1 MKLINELIMKFEQPK
16 YITIL
21 CLIVA
26 LIVFIITYINPITQK
41 DNILYF
47 LSSISQGLAAI
58 FTLVFTITIFGV
70 QMMKRYTSM
79 SKIFDRWTILLMI
92 IFGIGIIF
100 PLIQLVVN
108 HNYLP
113 FDRIA
118 NLSLALDLFLAT
130 FCVLSIIP
138 YSIRVNRIM
147 KYEGG
152 IFNLAEGA
160 SEAIDSGHKVTAS
173 NKVSELMELGKN
185 SVYEMQ
191 WDKAYTIVEKLEF
204 LGTEIVDKEWTDLG
218 FSTISGIEEIGSKS
232 WYKDIKL
239 TVRAI
244 IGLKAIG
251 LKSVEK
257 KLDGV
262 PFYFG
267 RSSYDLGTRHFIDFY
282 ETSSNLDYDSVCTI
296 LGIDSPKNSLFR
308 IMDFFNILNFQDEF
322 LRASLYTDLG
332 KYPKNLEYINII
344 GTHNK
349 IINESY
355 LKEFELYG
363 IKRFSSLPQK
373 IMTELKE
380 IGMKAS
386 VESQSAHGFAV
397 ASSALSGL
405 KTIGISAIDNDLSDG
420 TVSMSSYCMYEI
432 GKASVKESLD
442 IVNEVQKIFMILDY
456 VVKSLETIAN
466 KAYIKDKNKFKNSY
480 ESSLGFLWVLGAYS
494 NRYLPKYAEDMASE
508 LKKSNNR
515 VIKDTFG
522 SEDIRKDVREFLKN
536 SEVIK
541 ELKAFEEIYDKIR

>member
-1 MKLINELIMKFEQPK
+1 MKLVNELIMKFEQPK
-16 YITIL
+16 YITIF

-26 LIVFIITYINPITQK
+26 LIVFIITYINPIAQK

-58 FTLVFTITIFGV
+58 FTLVFTITIFGA
-70 QMMKRYTSM
+70 QMMKWSM

-152 IFNLAEGA
+152 ILNLTEGA
-160 SEAIDSGHKVTAS
+160 SEAIDSSHKVTAS
-173 NKVSELMELGKN
+173 NKVSELIELGKN

-191 WDKAYTIVEKLEF
+191 WDKTYTIVEKLEF
-204 LGTEIVDKEWTDLG
+204 LGKEIVDKEWIDLG
-218 FSTISGIEEIGSKS
+218 FSTISGIKEIGSES
-232 WYKDIKL
+232 WYKDIKV
-239 TVRAI
+239 TVRVI
-244 IGLKAIG
+244 IGLKVIG

-262 PFYFG
+262 PLYYG
-267 RSSYDLGTRHFIDFY
+267 RTSNDLGTRQFIDY
-282 ETSSNLDYDSVCTI
+282 SEIYKNLDYDSVCSI
-296 LGIDSPKNSLFR
+296 LKIDSPKNSLFR
-308 IMDFFNILNFQDEF
+308 ILDFFNILNFQKDF
-322 LRASLYTDLG
+322 LRASLYTELG
-332 KYPKNLEYINII
+332 KNPFEYFNII

-349 IINESY
+349 IINESN
-355 LKEFELYG
+355 LKNFEFYG
-363 IKRFSSLPQK
+363 IERFSSLPQN
-373 IMTELKE
+373 IMVELKE
-380 IGMKAS
+380 IGVKAS
-386 VESQSAHGFAV
+386 VESQFAHGFAV
-397 ASSALSGL
+397 ASPALRGL
-405 KTIGISAIDNDLSDG
+405 ETMGISAIDNDLSDG

-432 GKASVKESLD
+432 GKASIKESLD
-442 IVNEVQKIFMILDY
+442 IVNEVQKNFMLLDF
-456 VVKSLETIAN
+456 VVEFLETIAN
-466 KAYIKDKNKFKNSY
+466 KAYIKDKNKFKHSY
-480 ESSLGFLWVLGAYS
+480 ESSLEFLWILGAYS
-494 NRYLPKYAEDMASE
+494 NKYIPNYAKVMASE
-508 LKKSNNR
+508 LKKSNNP

-522 SEDIRKDVREFLKN
+522 CEDIRKDVRDFLKD
-536 SEVIK
+536 SEVIE
-541 ELKAFEEIYDKIR
+541 ELKAFEELYDKIR

>member
-1 MKLINELIMKFEQPK
+1 MKLVNELIMKFEQPK
-16 YITIL
+16 YITIF

-26 LIVFIITYINPITQK
+26 VVVFIITYINPIAQK

-58 FTLVFTITIFGV
+58 FTITIFGA
-70 QMMKRYTSM
+70 QMMKWSM

-118 NLSLALDLFLAT
+118 NLSIALDLFLAT

-152 IFNLAEGA
+152 ILNLTEGA
-160 SEAIDSGHKVTAS
+160 SEAIDSSHKVTAS

-185 SVYEMQ
+185 SVYDVQ

-204 LGTEIVDKEWTDLG
+204 LGKEIVDKEWLDLG
-218 FSTISGIEEIGSKS
+218 FSTINGIKEIGSDS
-232 WYKDIKL
+232 WYKDIKV

-244 IGLKAIG
+244 IGLKVIG

-262 PFYFG
+262 PLYYG
-267 RSSYDLGTRHFIDFY
+267 RKFNDLSTRQFIDFY
-282 ETSSNLDYDSVCTI
+282 EKYKNLDYDSVCSI
-296 LGIDSPKNSLFR
+296 LEIDNPKNSLFKV
-308 IMDFFNILNFQDEF
+308 MDFFNILNFHKEF

-332 KYPKNLEYINII
+332 KSPFEYFNII

-349 IINESY
+349 IINESD
-355 LKEFELYG
+355 LNNLELYG
-363 IKRFSSLPQK
+363 IERFSSFPQK
-373 IMTELKE
+373 IMAELKD
-380 IGMKAS
+380 IGVKAS
-386 VESQSAHGFAV
+386 VESQFAHGFAI
-397 ASSALSGL
+397 ASPALRGL
-405 KTIGISAIDNDLSDG
+405 ETMGISAIDNDLSDG

-432 GKASVKESLD
+432 GKASIKESID
-442 IVNEVQKIFMILDY
+442 IVNEVQKSFMFLDF
-456 VVKSLETIAN
+456 VVESLETIAN

-480 ESSLGFLWVLGAYS
+480 ESSLGFLWILGAYS
-494 NRYLPKYAEDMASE
+494 NKYMPNYAKYMASD
-508 LKKSNNR
+508 LKKSNNP

-522 SEDIRKDVREFLKN
+522 CEDIRKDVREFLKN
-536 SEVIK
+536 SEVIE
-541 ELKAFEEIYDKIR
+541 ELIAFEELYDKIR

>member
-1 MKLINELIMKFEQPK
+1 MKLVNELIIKFEQPK
-16 YITIL
+16 YITIF

-26 LIVFIITYINPITQK
+26 LIVFVITYINPIAQK

-58 FTLVFTITIFGV
+58 FTLVFTITIFGA
-70 QMMKRYTSM
+70 QMMKWSM

-118 NLSLALDLFLAT
+118 NLSIALDLFLAT

-152 IFNLAEGA
+152 ILNLTEGA
-160 SEAIDSGHKVTAS
+160 SEAIDSSHKVTAS

-185 SVYEMQ
+185 SVYDMQ

-204 LGTEIVDKEWTDLG
+204 LGKEIVDKEWLDLG
-218 FSTISGIEEIGSKS
+218 FSTINGIKEIGSDS
-232 WYKDIKL
+232 WYKDIKV

-244 IGLKAIG
+244 IGLKVIG

-262 PFYFG
+262 PLYYG
-267 RSSYDLGTRHFIDFY
+267 RKSNDLSTRQFIDFY
-282 ETSSNLDYDSVCTI
+282 EIYRNLDYDSVCSI
-296 LGIDSPKNSLFR
+296 LEIDSPKNSLFK
-308 IMDFFNILNFQDEF
+308 IMDFFNILNFQKEF

-332 KYPKNLEYINII
+332 KSPFEYFNII

-349 IINESY
+349 IINESD
-355 LKEFELYG
+355 LNNLELYG
-363 IKRFSSLPQK
+363 IERFSSFPQK
-373 IMTELKE
+373 IMAELKD
-380 IGMKAS
+380 IGVKAS
-386 VESQSAHGFAV
+386 VESQFAHGFAI
-397 ASSALSGL
+397 ASPALRGL
-405 KTIGISAIDNDLSDG
+405 ETMGISAIDNDLSDG

-432 GKASVKESLD
+432 GKASIKESID
-442 IVNEVQKIFMILDY
+442 IVNEVQKSFMFLDF
-456 VVKSLETIAN
+456 VVESLETIAN

-480 ESSLGFLWVLGAYS
+480 ESSLGFLWILGAYS
-494 NRYLPKYAEDMASE
+494 NKYIPNYAKYMASD

-522 SEDIRKDVREFLKN
+522 CEDIRKDVREFLKN
-536 SEVIK
+536 SEVIE
-541 ELKAFEEIYDKIR
+541 ELIAFEELYDKIR

>member
-1 MKLINELIMKFEQPK
+1 MKLVNELIIKFEQPK
-16 YITIL
+16 YITIF

-26 LIVFIITYINPITQK
+26 LIVFVITYINPIAQK

-58 FTLVFTITIFGV
+58 FTLVFTITIFGA
-70 QMMKRYTSM
+70 QMMKWSM

-118 NLSLALDLFLAT
+118 NLSIALDLFLAT

-152 IFNLAEGA
+152 ILNLTEGA
-160 SEAIDSGHKVTAS
+160 SEAIDSSHKVTAS

-185 SVYEMQ
+185 SVYDVQ

-204 LGTEIVDKEWTDLG
+204 LGKEIVDKEWLDLG
-218 FSTISGIEEIGSKS
+218 FSTISGIKEIGSDS
-232 WYKDIKL
+232 WYKDIKV

-244 IGLKAIG
+244 IGLKVIG

-262 PFYFG
+262 PLYYG
-267 RSSYDLGTRHFIDFY
+267 RKSNDLSARQFIDFY
-282 ETSSNLDYDSVCTI
+282 EIYRNLDYDSVCSI
-296 LGIDSPKNSLFR
+296 LEIDSPKNSLFK
-308 IMDFFNILNFQDEF
+308 IMDFFNILNFQKEF

-332 KYPKNLEYINII
+332 KSPFEYFNII

-349 IINESY
+349 IINESD
-355 LKEFELYG
+355 LNNLELYG
-363 IKRFSSLPQK
+363 IERFSSFPQK
-373 IMTELKE
+373 IMAELKD
-380 IGMKAS
+380 IGVKAS
-386 VESQSAHGFAV
+386 VESQFAHGFAI
-397 ASSALSGL
+397 ASPALRGL
-405 KTIGISAIDNDLSDG
+405 ETMGIRAIDNDLSDG

-432 GKASVKESLD
+432 GKASIKESID
-442 IVNEVQKIFMILDY
+442 IVNEVQKSFMFLDF
-456 VVKSLETIAN
+456 VVESLETIAN

-480 ESSLGFLWVLGAYS
+480 ESSLGFLWILGAYS
-494 NRYLPKYAEDMASE
+494 NKYIPNYAKYMASDF
-508 LKKSNNR
+508 KKSNNR

-522 SEDIRKDVREFLKN
+522 CEDIRKDVREFLKN
-536 SEVIK
+536 SEVIE
-541 ELKAFEEIYDKIR
+541 ELIAFEELYDKIR